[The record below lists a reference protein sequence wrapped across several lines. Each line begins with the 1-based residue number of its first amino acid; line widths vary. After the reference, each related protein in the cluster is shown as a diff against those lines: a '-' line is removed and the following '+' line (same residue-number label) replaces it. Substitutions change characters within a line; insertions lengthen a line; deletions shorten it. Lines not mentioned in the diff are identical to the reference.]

1 MTGFVGKFLILIGI
15 IMVAIGGLFLLAN
28 KFPFIGKLPGD
39 ILIKKE
45 HFCFYFPFTTCVL
58 ISIVLSIIF
67 WLLSR
72 R

>member
-1 MTGFVGKFLILIGI
+1 MTDFLGKFFILIGI
-15 IMVAIGGLFLLAN
+15 ILVGVGGLFLLAH

-45 HFCFYFPFTTCVL
+45 HFCFYFPLTTCIL
-58 ISIVLSIIF
+58 ISLILSIIF
-67 WLLSR
+67 WLFSR